1 MKKVFAVAAL
11 VVGLS
16 AVGAAPALASSYAY
30 STDSNQGSLA
40 QYTSVNR
47 VITAYDQA
55 YDGWGASAQVYYDRG
70 GAAGLNA
77 ELGAG
82 TSFSARIADGM
93 SFKFKS
99 CLEHNNGST
108 LAYCSGL
115 RADS

>member
-1 MKKVFAVAAL
+1 MKKILAVAAL

-40 QYTSVNR
+40 QYTSSNR
-47 VITAYDQA
+47 AFTVYDQA
-55 YDGWGASAQVYYDRG
+55 YDGWGGSGQLYYDAG
-70 GAAGLNA
+70 GQLGLNA

-82 TSFSARIADGM
+82 TSISGRVASGY

>member
-1 MKKVFAVAAL
+1 MKKTLAVAAL
-11 VVGLS
+11 VVALG
-16 AVGAAPALASSYAY
+16 AVGAGPALASSSAY
-30 STDSNQGSLA
+30 STDSNRGSLA
-40 QYTSVNR
+40 QYASSNR
-47 VITAYDQA
+47 AFTVYDQA
-55 YDGWGASAQVYYDRG
+55 YDGWGGSGQLYYNAG
-70 GAAGLNA
+70 GAIGLNA

-82 TSFSARIADGM
+82 TSISGCVASGQ